1 MLTRSTPLQQ
11 MNDANI
17 LSVTQIAA
25 MTHLHRAVPFLEAQ
39 TDGLLEIKVASR
51 IRTIR
56 LPQSSG
62 VWVEVVVPA
71 DGCLR
76 IITEAKNP
84 KPVACPD
91 DWIGNSTVPLQRNN
105 EGHLQ
110 IKRQSATF
118 YQIVMQMA
126 LSGYVCAY
134 LVAHM
139 PKIPDIHSHWTEH
152 MHIELLEF
160 NAEVQDLCRGW
171 VRVLAHRWSNICL
184 VPFAAHWNRKVKPTT
199 SVERLCSLE
208 DMDDEE
214 YDGFRYRHCD
224 LFTRAA
230 AKQSEDLPID
240 DDQFNVFVY
249 AM

>member
-1 MLTRSTPLQQ
+1 

-17 LSVTQIAA
+17 VSITQIAA

-39 TDGLLEIKVASR
+39 TDGLLEINVASG
-51 IRTIR
+51 IRTIQ

-62 VWVEVVVPA
+62 VWIQVQVPA
-71 DGCLR
+71 HGCVR

-91 DWIGNSTVPLQRNN
+91 DWIGNSTVPLQRNSQ
-105 EGHLQ
+105 GHLQ

-126 LSGYVCAY
+126 LSGHVYAY

-139 PKIPDIHSHWTEH
+139 PKTPDIHTHWREH
-152 MHIELLEF
+152 MHVELLDF
-160 NAEVQDLCRGW
+160 NADVQDLCRGW
-171 VRVLAHRWSNICL
+171 VRVLSHRWNNICI
-184 VPFAAHWNRKVKPTT
+184 VPFAAHWNRNVKPT
-199 SVERLCSLE
+199 SVQRLCSLE

-224 LFTRAA
+224 LFTRATA
-230 AKQSEDLPID
+230 AKQSENLPI